1 MSLYLLLRRTDQKLL
16 DTAERNLIYGYLLT
30 LSDEEVIGE
39 IQQTDNSKLFESD
52 PELGIHVSPY
62 WNTNTTHYTIFQI
75 EIKDEDL
82 LEPFIPIIKKR
93 FNLEG
98 LIHED
103 GINHDN
109 I

>member
-30 LSDEEVIGE
+30 LSDEQVIGE
-39 IQQTDNSKLFESD
+39 IQQTDNYKLFESD

-82 LEPFIPIIKKR
+82 LKAFIPIMKRR

-103 GINHDN
+103 QTDLR
-109 I
+109 